1 MLTNLMLPDGF
12 VGRPVTMADLETAV
26 SLFNLCS
33 CHEIGVPD
41 ETLESVQRFWQ
52 VPGFD
57 MATSTLALFT
67 PDKQLIGYANVS
79 DAVEIPVQPRIWLRI
94 HPEYQ
99 DSWVGQTLY
108 TWAEAR
114 ACRAIARVPEGIR
127 VAMHTGVLS
136 TAESEKR
143 LLEQNGMS
151 IVRNFWRMVTDLD
164 NPPPL
169 PQWPE
174 GITLRTYQD
183 YPDLRA
189 IFAALEE
196 GFQDHWGFVEQ
207 PIDQM
212 FPQFAHYL
220 ENSSDFDPSLCLVAM
235 DGEQIAGVSINL
247 LQVEDDPDM
256 GWVDD
261 LSIRRP
267 WRRRGLALALLHH
280 AFGEFYRRGKKRA
293 GLGVDASSLTG
304 ATRLYEK
311 AGMRP
316 TRTWLSYEKELR
328 PGKDISKQTLES
340 TT

>member
-1 MLTNLMLPDGF
+1 MLINLMLPDGF
-12 VGRPVTMADLETAV
+12 WGRSVTMADLETAV

-33 CHEIGVPD
+33 IDEIGVPD
-41 ETLESVQRFWQ
+41 ETPDSVRRFWQ
-52 VPGFD
+52 TPRFD
-57 MATSTLALFT
+57 LATSTLALFT
-67 PDKQLIGYANVS
+67 PGGQMIGYANVS
-79 DAVEIPVQPRIWLRI
+79 DTADVPVQPRIWLRV
-94 HPEYQ
+94 HPAYQ

-108 TWAEAR
+108 NWAEAR
-114 ACRAIARVPEGIR
+114 VCQAVARVPDGIR
-127 VAMHTGVLS
+127 VAMVMGVLS
-136 TAESEKR
+136 TAESQKR
-143 LLEQNGMS
+143 LLEQNGMTLA
-151 IVRNFWRMVTDLD
+151 RTFWRMVTDI
-164 NPPPL
+164 NTPPPA

-189 IFAALEE
+189 IFAALDE
-196 GFQDHWGFVEQ
+196 GFQDHWGFVEE
-207 PIDQM
+207 PIDQV
-212 FPQFAHYL
+212 FPQFAHHL
-220 ENSSDFDPSLCLVAM
+220 ENNPDFDPSLCLVAM

-247 LQVEDDPDM
+247 LRVEDDPDM

-311 AGMRP
+311 AGMHP
-316 TRTWLSYEKELR
+316 TWIWLSYEKELR
-328 PGKDISKQTLES
+328 PGKDISKQTLE
-340 TT
+340 